1 MEKLTMQDAT
11 FLYSE
16 TVNVLNQI
24 ATLQRFVASL
34 RIYLMDRIRLLPYLT
49 RKVKMIPGRIGHAV
63 WVHVSIPT
71 HGIGLNITI
80 QSYCDDLIV
89 GLTGRKKAVAN
100 ICILKDDVMASLPE
114 LKTLV
119 LPLNISEIESKQE
132 ISKIQSRQKAS
143 GETKNF
149 TKVA

>member
-1 MEKLTMQDAT
+1 
-11 FLYSE
+11 
-16 TVNVLNQI
+16 
-24 ATLQRFVASL
+24 
-34 RIYLMDRIRLLPYLT
+34 
-49 RKVKMIPGRIGHAV
+49 
-63 WVHVSIPT
+63 
-71 HGIGLNITI
+71 
-80 QSYCDDLIV
+80 
-89 GLTGRKKAVAN
+89 LTGRKKAVAN
-100 ICILKDDVMASLPE
+100 ICILKDDVMASLLE

>member
-89 GLTGRKKAVAN
+89 SLTGRKKAVAN
-100 ICILKDDVMASLPE
+100 ICILKDDVMASLLE